1 MVVAGGDGP
10 CRSHKGSWG
19 PLGLGHRNGPGPESS
34 AADELGISH
43 LAVGI
48 CFTEN
53 NSGDDRSLAFD
64 EGKKREKWEE
74 AKTGHAL
81 SACL

>member
-1 MVVAGGDGP
+1 MNRP
-10 CRSHKGSWG
+10 
-19 PLGLGHRNGPGPESS
+19 GPGSS

-64 EGKKREKWEE
+64 EGKKREKMGRG
-74 AKTGHAL
+74 KNPGHVPFSLPLGCLAL
-81 SACL
+81 C